1 MWIEDFVTLAPPGA
15 GKKRKS
21 RKNESRRGM
30 GGKKQAGM
38 PRLEQGR
45 REKAGKVSPGG
56 AWKRKTGLDAPLGA
70 EKKRKSGKSKAERGM
85 REKKGL
91 ECPAGS
97 RKEEKK
103 REK

>member
-1 MWIEDFVTLAPPGA
+1 
-15 GKKRKS
+15 
-21 RKNESRRGM
+21 
-30 GGKKQAGM
+30 M

-56 AWKRKTGLDAPLGA
+56 ARERKTGLDAPPGA
-70 EKKRKSGKSKAERGM
+70 GKKRK
-85 REKKGL
+85 
-91 ECPAGS
+91 S